1 MSFRLSPKAVRDLE
15 DIDSHIAVHDPRA
28 AERTIDRLLDIARLI
43 ATTPGIGVARDDIAP
58 GLRLHPAGAYLLLYR
73 IVRTRVEIV
82 RIVHAARRREDL
94 P

>member
-15 DIDSHIAVHDPRA
+15 EIDAHIAAHDPHA

-43 ATTPGIGVARDDIAP
+43 ATTPGIGVVRNEIAP